1 MKKAEEFRKAF
12 GETEGSFRYCVR
24 QTLDG
29 LMQKEE
35 EPVKKKISVSLVLV
49 MVLVL
54 LGAVGAF
61 AATQSGLLDFARRHG
76 EQLDSDRL
84 VTQMDQGVYKVK
96 NTYLNAGKSELVD
109 VKLEELLYENGWLFA
124 TMKVTPKQ
132 AKTMVI
138 ADEMQELS
146 TQTGE
151 MYLNAL
157 GKIRD
162 INEPGSMER
171 FAGNNDVDARQ
182 SVKEYADS
190 MGFEHV
196 VRVATGTFIKH
207 AEYQLLADGSLR
219 MIVQM
224 EYNYNQK
231 ENYPKSM
238 VEAWI
243 SLQVLQYDENGKL
256 PDVYGCEYLEVQAIG
271 PLVVDACTKTSV
283 PEDAHQINGYRGYIE
298 SVSVTPVDED
308 RVSIILQLDQQK
320 KHYGIMQMSGPVVV
334 ILDESGNE
342 LYEYCLYT
350 EIDSMQFLTG
360 DRVRHNIVMPVSGLA
375 EDKITIRLQS
385 SRNHTIVYDTYTY
398 TLK

>member
-35 EPVKKKISVSLVLV
+35 ETVKKKISVSLVLV

-61 AATQSGLLDFARRHG
+61 AATQSGLLDFARQHG

-124 TMKVTPKQ
+124 AMKVTPKQ

-151 MYLNAL
+151 VYLNAL

-171 FAGNNDVDARQ
+171 FAGDNDVDARQ

-207 AEYQLLADGSLR
+207 AEYQLLEDGSLR

-224 EYNYNQK
+224 ESPYRRKISDRGKREFTGLLNGRVN
-231 ENYPKSM
+231 EGL
-238 VEAWI
+238 VEASDV
-243 SLQVLQYDENGKL
+243 SL
-256 PDVYGCEYLEVQAIG
+256 A
-271 PLVVDACTKTSV
+271 A
-283 PEDAHQINGYRGYIE
+283 
-298 SVSVTPVDED
+298 
-308 RVSIILQLDQQK
+308 
-320 KHYGIMQMSGPVVV
+320 
-334 ILDESGNE
+334 
-342 LYEYCLYT
+342 
-350 EIDSMQFLTG
+350 
-360 DRVRHNIVMPVSGLA
+360 
-375 EDKITIRLQS
+375 
-385 SRNHTIVYDTYTY
+385 
-398 TLK
+398 